1 MKRPET
7 LKSFL
12 KKQLKQHGGDVPP
25 LEPIDPLRALVR
37 GCLAANTTNHKAEE
51 ALAIIDREFVD
62 LNELRVATEL
72 ECIDIIGAR
81 YPGVEDRVPQMI
93 HCLNGVF
100 AREHTLSLER
110 LRTIPRREA
119 RQFLKELPGITPFI
133 DGYTTLYGFGIPAF
147 PVDETILAA
156 LEDEGIVEPD
166 AKTDPVQR
174 MEQAQKFVEHHLKDD
189 ECHKLFWCMRH
200 KKRK

>member
-7 LKSFL
+7 LKAFL

-37 GCLAANTTNHKAEE
+37 GCLAADTTDHRADE
-51 ALAIIDREFVD
+51 ALQIIDREFVD

-93 HCLNGVF
+93 HCLNGIF

-133 DGYTTLYGFGIPAF
+133 DGYTTLYGFGTPAF
-147 PVDETILAA
+147 PVDETILSA

-166 AKTDPVQR
+166 AKAELRQR

-200 KKRK
+200 RKRK